1 VSAPTLIFVYNAEE
15 GLFAAIGDAIHKAV
29 SPETYG
35 CSLCAISYGAVS
47 MRPEWRAYLKS
58 LPYGT
63 KFHHRPDFRRAYPTL
78 KDLPLPAILLD
89 EGSGPR
95 GLVDAATLDRVS
107 DVNELIG
114 TLERALPSSPRT

>member
-1 VSAPTLIFVYNAEE
+1 MTAPTLIFVYNAEE
-15 GLFAAIGDAIHKAV
+15 GLFAALGDAIHKAV
-29 SPETYG
+29 SPETYS

-58 LPYGT
+58 LPFRT
-63 KFHHRPDFRRAYPTL
+63 KFHHRPDFRRAYPAL

-95 GLVDAATLDRVS
+95 VLVDAATLDRVG
-107 DVNELIG
+107 DVDELIG